1 MISSPREGPNACV
14 CVCVFVC
21 MKEGERERKTGDG
34 KRDAESI
41 DVCLHHV
48 ADRGGSGETDG
59 LFIPQCVCMC
69 VLTGYPT

>member
-1 MISSPREGPNACV
+1 MIASPGEGLPACV
-14 CVCVFVC
+14 CDCVY
-21 MKEGERERKTGDG
+21 EGEREKEGDG
-34 KRDAESI
+34 KRDAKSI

-59 LFIPQCVCMC
+59 LFIPRCICMC

>member
-1 MISSPREGPNACV
+1 MLV
-14 CVCVFVC
+14 CVCVY
-21 MKEGERERKTGDG
+21 EREREKEGDG